1 MPHPLCYTLRMII
14 KNDLDNIIQ
23 EAAKQPTLG
32 KAQLLLETRL
42 WMQGVKV
49 KQFHMD
55 DLKKE
60 FDKVNGW
67 GSQCPTLYDILTA
80 W

>member
-1 MPHPLCYTLRMII
+1 MII

-60 FDKVNGW
+60 FDKVNG
-67 GSQCPTLYDILTA
+67 
-80 W
+80 

>member
-23 EAAKQPTLG
+23 EATKQPTLG
-32 KAQLLLETRL
+32 KAQLLLEPRL

-60 FDKVNGW
+60 FDKVNG
-67 GSQCPTLYDILTA
+67 
-80 W
+80 